1 MEDGKYNIVA
11 FIGDGSLSG
20 GQALE
25 GLNNAGAFGAN
36 FICIVNDNQMAIA
49 ETHGALYDNLR
60 LIRETNGTADLNL
73 FRAFGFDYIYVAEGN
88 NVEAL
93 IEAFRK
99 VKDADHPVVVHINT
113 QKGEGYAPAER
124 DREKFHWSMPFDIDT
139 GELLHVDS
147 EPSYTDVLKAFI
159 QEKHQTDPRLLVI
172 SSATPDSFGFG
183 PEERKALGKHY
194 IDVGI
199 AEQTAVSVLAGAARD
214 GAKSVYA
221 VICSFLQRAYDQLLE
236 DWAMNPGGGLM
247 VVDCAGVCGIP
258 DLTHLGFWD
267 IPMVT
272 SIPNIIY
279 LAPANAEE
287 LRAMLEWG
295 YAQDSLK
302 VAMRIPTYSYE
313 HACPTR

>member
-1 MEDGKYNIVA
+1 MA

-147 EPSYTDVLKAFI
+147 EPSYTDVLKALSRRNI
-159 QEKHQTDPRLLVI
+159 KPI
-172 SSATPDSFGFG
+172 PG
-183 PEERKALGKHY
+183 
-194 IDVGI
+194 
-199 AEQTAVSVLAGAARD
+199 
-214 GAKSVYA
+214 
-221 VICSFLQRAYDQLLE
+221 CS
-236 DWAMNPGGGLM
+236 
-247 VVDCAGVCGIP
+247 
-258 DLTHLGFWD
+258 
-267 IPMVT
+267 
-272 SIPNIIY
+272 
-279 LAPANAEE
+279 
-287 LRAMLEWG
+287 
-295 YAQDSLK
+295 
-302 VAMRIPTYSYE
+302 
-313 HACPTR
+313 